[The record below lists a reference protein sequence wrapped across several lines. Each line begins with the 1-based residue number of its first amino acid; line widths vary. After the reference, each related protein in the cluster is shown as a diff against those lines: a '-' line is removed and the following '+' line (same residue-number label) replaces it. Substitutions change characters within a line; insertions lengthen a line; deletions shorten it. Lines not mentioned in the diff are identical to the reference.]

1 MKARKKLAVALAL
14 LLVTSGSAFALGLG
28 QIKVKS
34 ALDQPLVAEIPVV
47 SATAAELRG
56 LKVSLASN
64 EDFQRA
70 GINRARLDTP
80 LKFKVEKR
88 AGSTVIVITSEKPV
102 SDPALDL
109 LLELNWSSGKL
120 LREYSVLLDPPG
132 MPAAAARKTAVATSA
147 AGSRKAAP
155 TKPTARTTPRKG
167 RSKGTSA
174 NSAAASTPRAT
185 PSIGMGASY
194 TAQSGDNVWSIAKRS
209 TARAGN
215 INRMMVAIQRAN
227 PDAFYKDNINA
238 LKKGAVLR
246 IPDRADMDQINA
258 GDARAEVQR
267 QNMIWSNPDAATPSM
282 MAGSSRNATG
292 GAGSRNARSDSRLDL
307 VPPGGSDTSGA
318 GRSGVAGGSGQA
330 AVAGI
335 KQELSRAKEELA
347 SEKQR
352 SDDLATRVK
361 DLEGIR
367 DNNQRLL
374 KLKNAQIAQ
383 LQEKLAKANEA
394 QPAAAASTKALRE
407 DIFDANQVAAEAS
420 VASAA
425 QSATVAGAAPA
436 TAASSEMTPST
447 AMAATAAAP
456 ATAVAAT
463 SMAPAS
469 PAASEKAKP
478 VQAKT
483 STPMPAAR
491 KPVPEK
497 PWYMQ
502 TWAWIIAALVIL
514 GLILFGF
521 LGRRGKG
528 ADSRQDRLSGALA
541 DDAHGGD
548 EGLVDDS
555 EDEYALLE
563 EIEQHPDELSL
574 HLELASLYY
583 AHRDQDKFEGAAE
596 AMYAH
601 VDDPEQPE
609 WQQVRA
615 MGEELCP
622 DHPLFAE
629 LHSDGHGA
637 QDSDSELAAMVEE
650 DQNHHDDDK
659 ASAGDG
665 HGYNFDFDL
674 TPAGAGARDN
684 EDSPDHDPID
694 SDRHE
699 PADDTEDEDLLSL
712 STLEPTRSSDDADAS
727 ASVDEFDTDAI
738 LAEATSESPEVPDDP
753 EPAPSA
759 DDESTSDDVEQDSD
773 DDDFSSNPV
782 DTKLDLARAYQD
794 MGDDE
799 GARAM
804 LEEVLQEG
812 SDTQKDAARKLLDE
826 LGNS

>member
-1 MKARKKLAVALAL
+1 
-14 LLVTSGSAFALGLG
+14 
-28 QIKVKS
+28 
-34 ALDQPLVAEIPVV
+34 
-47 SATAAELRG
+47 
-56 LKVSLASN
+56 
-64 EDFQRA
+64 
-70 GINRARLDTP
+70 
-80 LKFKVEKR
+80 
-88 AGSTVIVITSEKPV
+88 
-102 SDPALDL
+102 
-109 LLELNWSSGKL
+109 
-120 LREYSVLLDPPG
+120 
-132 MPAAAARKTAVATSA
+132 
-147 AGSRKAAP
+147 
-155 TKPTARTTPRKG
+155 
-167 RSKGTSA
+167 
-174 NSAAASTPRAT
+174 
-185 PSIGMGASY
+185 GASY
-194 TAQSGDNVWSIAKRS
+194 TAQSGDSVWSIAKRS

-246 IPDRADMDQINA
+246 IPARADMDQINA
-258 GDARAEVQR
+258 SDARSEVQR
-267 QNMIWSNPDAATPSM
+267 QNLAWSNPGAATPSM
-282 MAGSSRNATG
+282 MAASSRTATA
-292 GAGSRNARSDSRLDL
+292 GARNRNAPSGSRLDL
-307 VPPGGSDTSGA
+307 VPPGGSDSSGA
-318 GRSGVAGGSGQA
+318 GRSGVAAGSGQA

-335 KQELSRAKEELA
+335 KQELSRSREALA

-394 QPAAAASTKALRE
+394 QPATAASSKALRE
-407 DIFDANQVAAEAS
+407 DIFDANKGAAATS
-420 VASAA
+420 DASAA
-425 QSATVAGAAPA
+425 KSASVAGAA
-436 TAASSEMTPST
+436 PST
-447 AMAATAAAP
+447 AMAATVAAP
-456 ATAVAAT
+456 ETAVAA
-463 SMAPAS
+463 SSKAPAS
-469 PAASEKAKP
+469 PAISDKAKP
-478 VQAKT
+478 DQAKA
-483 STPMPAAR
+483 SKL
-491 KPVPEK
+491 KPVSEKTVPAK

-502 TWAWIIAALVIL
+502 TWAWIIGALVIL

-684 EDSPDHDPID
+684 EDSPDHDPVD

-699 PADDTEDEDLLSL
+699 PADDTDDEDLLSL
-712 STLEPTRSSDDADAS
+712 STLEPTRSSGDADAS
-727 ASVDEFDTDAI
+727 APVDEFDTDAI
-738 LAEATSESPEVPDDP
+738 LAEATPESPEVPDDP
-753 EPAPSA
+753 EPAASE
-759 DDESTSDDVEQDSD
+759 DDETTIDDVVQAAD

-812 SDTQKDAARKLLDE
+812 SDAQKDAARKLLDD
-826 LGNS
+826 LGKS